1 MSLVIFSREIRTKVT
16 FPLLKEKWIFK
27 EVWIEGIDLSLK
39 QSGSAKA
46 VREKPTDQSSWIE
59 GKVSLL

>member
-1 MSLVIFSREIRTKVT
+1 MSLVIFSREIRTKVI

-27 EVWIEGIDLSLK
+27 EVWIEGIDFSFK

-46 VREKPTDQSSWIE
+46 VREKPTDRSTWIE
-59 GKVSLL
+59 GKFSFL